1 MSFDNST
8 TLEQIGQEAVDALR
22 SDRTDFDDQV
32 CTVVNVDA
40 IRGKL
45 PYLPSS
51 TTFGQDGGALA
62 IGSDPTPIDISQS
75 SVSYECVRYA
85 RSIKLDRSE
94 VVDLDQYHNTIG
106 EVAATLMEF
115 NSTAR
120 QRDLAALIT
129 DSSFVGQHAAGNGNW
144 SVSTSTP
151 VLDMQEAKYNDAPRA
166 DTVIMSQKTANELS
180 RHEDITAMSGFGY
193 ASGGMIPQS
202 ALRQLIAEI
211 CGVQNVYIFD
221 AFYNTAGAGEAAALG
236 YVQDEFFGLY
246 EKRGLI
252 KVKQNGVND
261 LVTVAEKHVC
271 YEWALTDTCDFV
283 TVNDFRLT
291 EVTGI

>member
-8 TLEQIGQEAVDALR
+8 TLEQIGQEAVDSLR
-22 SDRTDFDDQV
+22 GVRTDFDDMV
-32 CTVVNVDA
+32 CTVVNVDG

-51 TTFGQDGGALA
+51 TTLGKDGGALA

-85 RSIKLDRSE
+85 RSIRLDRSE
-94 VVDLDQYHNTIG
+94 VSDLDQYHNTIG
-106 EVAATLMEF
+106 EVAATLMEY
-115 NSTAR
+115 NATAR
-120 QRDLAALIT
+120 QRDLSALIT

-144 SVSTSTP
+144 SAASSTP
-151 VLDMQEAKYNDAPRA
+151 VLDIQEARYNDAPGA
-166 DTVIMSQKTANELS
+166 DTVIMSLKTANELS

-193 ASGGMIPQS
+193 ASGGMIS
-202 ALRQLIAEI
+202 REALRSLIAEI
-211 CGVQNVYIFD
+211 AGVQNVYIMD
-221 AFYNTAGAGEAAALG
+221 GFYNSAGDGEAAALA

-246 EKRGLI
+246 NKRGLI

-261 LVTVAEKHVC
+261 LVTVVEKHVC